1 MGGGDGAQ
9 TTGRQ
14 GVVGAAEVGAVVG
27 AVVGVVVGWVGAAG
41 REVFLAVADGV
52 EMVEG

>member
-1 MGGGDGAQ
+1 MGGGGGVQ

-14 GVVGAAEVGAVVG
+14 GVVGAAEVG